1 MTGTPKTPDDIDVA
15 LLRRIVDDRDMDAMK
30 EIYQTYQ
37 AKLSAFLYRITTDRN
52 VIEDVYNEVMMTV
65 WNKGHQFQGNSKVS
79 TWVYAIAQRRC
90 LNILRKSYYKNI
102 IISDD
107 EEMLDR
113 LAGEDGTDVTDEIPD
128 LVSKAVS
135 KLPPKQ
141 RMVVELCYF
150 DGLSYEEISQIMQCP
165 VNTVK
170 TRMFHAK
177 SKLEKIIKKLSD
189 ANVPDASNNSDPN

>member
-1 MTGTPKTPDDIDVA
+1 MFSDTQPEGSNIDQD
-15 LLRRIVDDRDMDAMK
+15 LEILERIVKHRDMDAMK
-30 EIYQTYQ
+30 QLYESYQS
-37 AKLSAFLYRITTDRN
+37 KLSAFLHRITTDTE

-107 EEMLDR
+107 EEMIER
-113 LAGEDGTDVTDEIPD
+113 MAGKDQTDISNETSE
-128 LVSKAVS
+128 LVNMAVK

-150 DGLSYEEISQIMQCP
+150 NGMAYEEIAEVMQCP

-170 TRMFHAK
+170 TRMFYAK
-177 SKLEKIIKKLSD
+177 SKLETIITKLSE
-189 ANVPDASNNSDPN
+189 PN

>member
-1 MTGTPKTPDDIDVA
+1 MCDNNSLNTNDVLDIA
-15 LLRRIVDDRDMDAMK
+15 LLERIVTHRDMDAMK
-30 EIYQTYQ
+30 QLYESYQG
-37 AKLSAFLYRITTDRN
+37 KLSSFLHRLTSDAEI
-52 VIEDVYNEVMMTV
+52 IEDTYNEVMMTV

-79 TWVYAIAQRRC
+79 TWIYAIAQRRC

-102 IISDD
+102 VISDD
-107 EEMLDR
+107 EDMLDR
-113 LAGEDGTDVTDEIPD
+113 LAGKDKNDITNETSELINIAI
-128 LVSKAVS
+128 K

-150 DGLSYEEISQIMQCP
+150 NGMVYEEIAEIMQCP

-177 SKLEKIIKKLSD
+177 NKLEAIINKLSE
-189 ANVPDASNNSDPN
+189 PN